1 MKTQK
6 MIYVV
11 DDETD
16 ICKLVCME
24 LERYGHTARP
34 YHNGTQAYYA
44 LKQHKPDLLIVDLG
58 LPDMDGLNLVRQL
71 SGYCETGVIILSGR
85 NTMADRV
92 LGLELGADD
101 YISKPFDPR
110 ELVARAN
117 SVLRRL
123 EKMATWQL
131 SERPPQQARFGNWNI
146 NPATLTLSS
155 EDGTLENLSTAEAE
169 LLLSLLK
176 SPKQILSR
184 EQLLKE
190 RDTGFDRCIDVRM
203 SRIRKKLEADPT
215 SPRLIKTVYGAGY
228 MLATD
233 VKWYTP

>member
-24 LERYGHTARP
+24 LERYGHTAQS

-101 YISKPFDPR
+101 Y
-110 ELVARAN
+110 N
-117 SVLRRL
+117 
-123 EKMATWQL
+123 
-131 SERPPQQARFGNWNI
+131 
-146 NPATLTLSS
+146 
-155 EDGTLENLSTAEAE
+155 
-169 LLLSLLK
+169 
-176 SPKQILSR
+176 
-184 EQLLKE
+184 
-190 RDTGFDRCIDVRM
+190 
-203 SRIRKKLEADPT
+203 
-215 SPRLIKTVYGAGY
+215 GA
-228 MLATD
+228 
-233 VKWYTP
+233 